1 MVVKTTR
8 ITIET
13 ESLLVVRKG
22 KTTVTWCPAC
32 CAEAEAM
39 TLEDDSL
46 GEYIPSTL
54 LGDWL
59 ANGKLHRSISDSGPT
74 QICLKSL
81 LQCLEFEN
89 ARRLPTPKP
98 RVPKTGEGK

>member
-1 MVVKTTR
+1 MVTKTTR

-39 TLEDDSL
+39 TLENDVASED
-46 GEYIPSTL
+46 IPSSL
-54 LGDWL
+54 LRDWL
-59 ANGKLHRSISDSGPT
+59 ANGKLHQWSYDGGPT

-81 LQCLEFEN
+81 LQCLELEE
-89 ARRLPTPKP
+89 ARRLPEPKP
-98 RVPKTGEGK
+98 TVPKTGEER